1 MNLFVEEMV
10 LNYQKTGK
18 VSSSFQ
24 KDKVKELVFL
34 SMKNTNRFNGL
45 TKEPYSVL
53 KHSYFVGKLAWNLAK
68 IKRSSTESDLERI
81 MEICMHSMV
90 MGICHDMGESIIGD
104 IIHPIK
110 RNFMG
115 DDYNKLACFEQA
127 VLEYLWN
134 DVFEFGNYK
143 EIREETIV
151 SVWEADSI
159 INNLELIGFSE
170 TSDFKLVSCCK
181 GFFDAECVGYEDYIK
196 SVFRDYKEVM
206 EKRKKNE

>member
-45 TKEPYSVL
+45 TKEPYSLL

-81 MEICMHSMV
+81 VEICIHSMV
-90 MGICHDMGESIIGD
+90 MGFCHDMGESIIGD
-104 IIHPIK
+104 IVYPIK
-110 RNFMG
+110 HNFMG
-115 DDYNKLACFEQA
+115 ENYNKLACFEQA

-143 EIREETIV
+143 EIREETIAY
-151 SVWEADSI
+151 VWEADSI
-159 INNLELIGFSE
+159 ISDLELIGFSE
-170 TSDFKLVSCCK
+170 ISDFKLVPCCK
-181 GFFDAECVGYEDYIK
+181 GFFDAESVEYEDCIK

-206 EKRKKNE
+206 EKKKNEQ